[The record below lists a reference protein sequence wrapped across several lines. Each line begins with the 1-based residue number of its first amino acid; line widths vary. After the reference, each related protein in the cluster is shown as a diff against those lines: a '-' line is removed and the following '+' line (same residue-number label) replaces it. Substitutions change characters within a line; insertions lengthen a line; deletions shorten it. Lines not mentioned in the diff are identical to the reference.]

1 MSTQRITLDNLPDV
15 LYVPELA
22 QLLRTTDKAIRHKID
37 RGHIKAVKI
46 GGRILV
52 TKAEVRRLL
61 GLDGY
66 ESTPRLAHR
75 KAPWRERA
83 VARGWRV

>member
-1 MSTQRITLDNLPDV
+1 MNQRITLDNLPDV
-15 LYVPELA
+15 LYVKELA
-22 QLLRTTDKAIRHKID
+22 ELLRTTDKAVRHKID

-83 VARGWRV
+83 AARGWRV